1 MSEPIKPN
9 ATPTFFNTTIPSL
22 ADDANIQEAL
32 RMYHF
37 GTPDGTIA
45 DDSGN
50 PVRSESIAGYL
61 NNLQTQIEDFTIGS
75 EYSASEPEGVDDGYI
90 WIDSDSSAP
99 IFASPPL
106 TVPSVARYQNSA
118 PTTNLVDGMLW
129 VDKDASPIRM
139 HVYDATLAQW
149 RIIG

>member
-9 ATPTFFNTTIPSL
+9 ATPTFFNTLIPSL

-37 GTPDGTIA
+37 GTPDGTVA

-50 PVRSESIAGYL
+50 PIRSESIAGHL
-61 NNLQTQIEDFTIGS
+61 NSLKGLIEEITIGS
-75 EYSASEPEGVDDGYI
+75 EYSQAEPQSVPDGYI
-90 WIDSDSSAP
+90 WVDSDSAAP

-118 PTTNLVDGMLW
+118 PTTGLVDGMLW